1 MVKTIKE
8 HLEDTFEDLGEE
20 KLRKFKIKL
29 RDRKPENDKQVVR
42 QATIDKIKD
51 ALDLADV
58 MVNTFTSK
66 DAVPVTVELLTAIKE
81 HKLAEEL
88 RENTRDVD
96 PVGRPGPSAQSDAPV
111 GRPGPSAPSHGLEVM
126 QPQSD
131 DWQRE
136 LQVTPCSQSF
146 KNKIL
151 QENGQEIYE
160 VKDKFARTR
169 LALLINNRD
178 FNDKAMTRR
187 GAERDEEN
195 MEWLLKELGYQ
206 VVKYTNVSA
215 EDMKKAVKK
224 FAEREEH
231 ANSDSTFVVIMSHG
245 KRNAI
250 LGVHYTKDNPSDT
263 FPVDDIYNHLN
274 SENCPALRNK
284 PKVIL
289 IQACRG
295 GEHGRVWAS
304 DGEPDEPEEIEGDDF
319 VHKEKNFISLMS
331 CTPETKSY
339 RHVENG
345 TFYVQYIV
353 DVFTKDAHKDHIEE
367 LFRKVIRR
375 FDSSDMPGSYRQMA
389 CKDRASLAKLFY
401 LFPGL

>member
-1 MVKTIKE
+1 MAKNIKQE
-8 HLEDTFEDLGEE
+8 LENIFEDLGEE
-20 KLRKFKIKL
+20 NLRKFKIKL
-29 RDRKPENDKQVVR
+29 RDRTEEPRVR

-51 ALDLADV
+51 ALDLSDV
-58 MVNTFTSK
+58 MVNTFTSTG
-66 DAVPVTVELLTAIKE
+66 AVPVTLEVLKAIKAN
-81 HKLAEEL
+81 KLAEEL
-88 RENTRDVD
+88 RENT
-96 PVGRPGPSAQSDAPV
+96 GDAPV
-111 GRPGPSAPSHGLEVM
+111 VPQLAPRDPSDGLRVSQPRVDARSGQGLKVEL
-126 QPQSD
+126 PQSD

-136 LQVTPCSQSF
+136 LQVIPCSQPL

-151 QENGQEIYE
+151 EENGQEIYE
-160 VKDKFARTR
+160 AKDKLGRTR

-178 FNDKAMTRR
+178 FDNKDMTRR

-195 MEWLLKELGYQ
+195 MEWLLKELDYQ

-215 EDMKKAVKK
+215 EEMKQAVKN
-224 FAEREEH
+224 FADRDEH
-231 ANSDSTFVVIMSHG
+231 KHSDSTFVVIMSHG
-245 KRNAI
+245 KRDAI
-250 LGVHYTKDNPSDT
+250 LGVHYNKTDNPSDT
-263 FPVDDIYNHLN
+263 FPVDDIFHHLN
-274 SENCPALRNK
+274 SKNCPALRNK

-304 DGEPDEPEEIEGDDF
+304 DEGPDEPMEIEGDDF
-319 VHKEKNFISLMS
+319 VHKEKDFISLMS

-339 RHVENG
+339 RHVQNG

-353 DVFTKDAHKDHIEE
+353 DVFTKYAHKDHIEE

-375 FDSSDMPGSYRQMA
+375 FDSPDMAGSYRQMA
-389 CKDRASLAKLFY
+389 CKDRASMAKLFY